1 MTFSAPSPT
10 RLSAAKYAFAAT
22 ALAATTALAVSAAAP
37 AAEYLSRP
45 SDVSVTAPY
54 APSLTVAQEVELM
67 ASIGLYPVGPGAQ
80 IMRNLGMG
88 TPQDVLNNLAGLAQV
103 IPGDAGS
110 QLKSTIETIAK
121 ALAAAQ
127 AGINL
132 PIIGNVGLPEV
143 SVPPAGPAGTIDQ
156 VADLDSAATTQ
167 VLLSGI
173 KTVLMNGDSL
183 GVALEALGELTGI
196 NTAALET
203 LVKDLPLNVPGTAGT
218 VETLNPLYPLFSDDQ
233 YIEAGAFI
241 SDADKFAI
249 IPTWGLGGTNFALA
263 SPTFLSDPE
272 FAKTAILAIA
282 LRNTSRP
289 GGGLAA
295 LFNPLTQTVGLNLSN
310 VDGRGTPEEIIG
322 GGIPPFVSADI
333 TKYDGNVTVW
343 DITAAYD
350 IMSDAPSTVLNPLA
364 WLNSGVGA
372 VAPTYLIPAN
382 ITDFA
387 AVLDDLTS
395 GQINIDT
402 MNTLLST
409 INSSMD
415 MFNIDV
421 GEDGNLFVTYN
432 SGNLP
437 LLEPIQFVPR
447 TLSYIPGFNISTPVS
462 SSFEDALTQLVAQG
476 YQDVNMTLDA
486 EGVATFVRGF
496 DEAGT
501 QAKFWQNPIS
511 WEMGLETPQTIF
523 NSVITGLQ
531 ENILDPESL
540 NLELFGN
547 TEIGNL
553 VYRNAVNVAVAKF
566 ISDTLEKVR
575 DALNPV
581 INDAQ
586 DFFRPVAKALDDATV
601 EVNKVID
608 GGLNEVSK
616 LGVDLSKPM
625 IDANHA
631 VNDINDRINNGIREV
646 VGLKPITSPPQF
658 DPTVTS
664 VSTQDDG
671 EDGSPQGRVAFSAG
685 APDAEVEGTRTTTT
699 ESRVKE
705 ENNSIALPQPEPEE
719 SDTNWS
725 APNDPPE
732 GDTLGQGDEDTP
744 GAEGDDAKDAIPAR
758 PSRTSLKDRL
768 DKRVEKTERSI
779 SRAQER
785 AENVNRELRAGNPAG
800 AANEVRKNIENRVNR
815 IGKDIDNGVKKVRDA
830 IGGKRGSGSDSDSG
844 DSSEG

>member
-10 RLSAAKYAFAAT
+10 RLSAAKYAVAVT
-22 ALAATTALAVSAAAP
+22 ALAATTALAVTAAAP

-88 TPQDVLNNLAGLAQV
+88 TPQDVLNNLAGLAQI
-103 IPGDAGS
+103 IPGDAGA
-110 QLKSTIETIAK
+110 QLKSTIETVASL
-121 ALAAAQ
+121 LAAAQ

-156 VADLDSAATTQ
+156 VANLDGAVTTQ

-203 LVKDLPLNVPGTAGT
+203 LIKDLPLNVPGTAGT

-295 LFNPLTQTVGLNLSN
+295 LLNPLTQTVGLNLSN

-350 IMSDAPSTVLNPLA
+350 ILSDAPSTVLNPLA

-372 VAPTYLIPAN
+372 VSPTYLIPAN

-387 AVLDDLTS
+387 AVLEDVTS
-395 GQINIDT
+395 GQINIGT
-402 MNTLLST
+402 LNTLLST
-409 INSSMD
+409 INSSID

-421 GEDGNLFVTYN
+421 GEDGNLYVTYN

-437 LLEPIQFVPR
+437 LLEPLQFIPR
-447 TLSYIPGFNISTPVS
+447 TISYLPGFNISTPVS
-462 SSFEDALTQLVAQG
+462 SSFEDVLTQLVAQG

-523 NSVITGLQ
+523 NSIITGLQ
-531 ENILDPESL
+531 ENLLNPEGVKEAGGYV
-540 NLELFGN
+540 NQFELFGN
-547 TEIGNL
+547 SEIGNL
-553 VYRNAVNVAVAKF
+553 VYRNAASVAIAKF
-566 ISDTLEKVR
+566 VSDALEQIR
-575 DALNPV
+575 DTLNPV
-581 INDAQ
+581 FNDVQ
-586 DFFRPVAKALDDATV
+586 KGLTPVAKALDDATR

-608 GGLNEVSK
+608 DGLNEVTK
-616 LGVDLSKPM
+616 LGIDLTGPM
-625 IDANHA
+625 LDANHT
-631 VNDINDRINNGIREV
+631 VNDISDKVNNGIRGV
-646 VGLKPITSPPQF
+646 IGLKPIDSPPQYTPETPAA
-658 DPTVTS
+658 DESRSVEARISPLSMSNDAAKVHTPPVNLVPKITAPTVG
-664 VSTQDDG
+664 VSTDVSDD
-671 EDGSPQGRVAFSAG
+671 EQEPSAKDSDLESVGS
-685 APDAEVEGTRTTTT
+685 
-699 ESRVKE
+699 
-705 ENNSIALPQPEPEE
+705 
-719 SDTNWS
+719 
-725 APNDPPE
+725 E
-732 GDTLGQGDEDTP
+732 GDPSESVKV
-744 GAEGDDAKDAIPAR
+744 DAKDSIEAPKNAPRSSI
-758 PSRTSLKDRL
+758 KDRL
-768 DKRVEKTERSI
+768 DKRVEKTERSLT
-779 SRAQER
+779 RAQER

-830 IGGKRGSGSDSDSG
+830 IGGKKDSSSGNGGG